1 MTPRPTEQEAPV
13 SDEEIIYEKKV
24 IGDKNKVE
32 SKSKS
37 DSKPKASPQTG
48 QSINYA
54 THPPVIPSKGPE
66 GLDLTSASRSTGAPL
81 TEEWTVNESFDSLY
95 SAVPST
101 DSPMSE
107 PSIWTPNETPPSTP
121 NNTPSLTS
129 ESVTSTVSK
138 ESFPKIKLETYF
150 AVASGENVT
159 ASDTKVNPR
168 LHAKTSAES
177 SCLSKG
183 SGESVPIES
192 DKTNSSESCK
202 TPVAPLNEV
211 IITMEDDEKVKL
223 VLVPSIE
230 CSSKEILMTGKRSK
244 SKETVITDGKVSSK
258 NEKVSASSLDSEDR
272 YLLGSGQESSSGEL
286 IYSSEVPIMPDH
298 AEVTSCKPPL
308 PPPPMTPLAAS
319 SELRRGLYASKIYIK
334 FSICPGIPSLAARP
348 KSFVTHAFPVCM
360 SKPKACLRLR
370 PGLVQGLNLYEPQ

>member
-1 MTPRPTEQEAPV
+1 MTQWPTEQEAAV

-24 IGDKNKVE
+24 AGGKNKAE
-32 SKSKS
+32 SKSES
-37 DSKPKASPQTG
+37 GSKPKASPQTG

-54 THPPVIPSKGPE
+54 AHPPAIPSKGLQ
-66 GLDLTSASRSTGAPL
+66 GLDLTPSFRSTGTPL
-81 TEEWTVNESFDSLY
+81 AEEWTVNESFDSLY

-101 DSPMSE
+101 GSSMSE

-129 ESVTSTVSK
+129 ESDTRTVCK
-138 ESFPKIKLETYF
+138 ESFPRIKLETYS
-150 AVASGENVT
+150 ASGENVT
-159 ASDTKVNPR
+159 ASDSTINPR
-168 LHAKTSAES
+168 LQAKTSAES

-211 IITMEDDEKVKL
+211 IITMEDDEEVKL
-223 VLVPSIE
+223 VLVSSVE
-230 CSSKEILMTGKRSK
+230 CSSEEILMTDKRSK

-258 NEKVSASSLDSEDR
+258 NEKVSASSLDSGDR

-286 IYSSEVPIMPDH
+286 IYSSEVPTIPDH

-308 PPPPMTPLAAS
+308 PPPPMTPLTAS
-319 SELRRGLYASKIYIK
+319 SELRRGL
-334 FSICPGIPSLAARP
+334 
-348 KSFVTHAFPVCM
+348 
-360 SKPKACLRLR
+360 
-370 PGLVQGLNLYEPQ
+370 

>member
-1 MTPRPTEQEAPV
+1 MELPREEYISFSHSFFLPFSFHSRKCKKRSGEPSDAGLGLVTPWPTEQEAAV

-24 IGDKNKVE
+24 TGGKNKAE

-37 DSKPKASPQTG
+37 KSKPKASPQTG

-54 THPPVIPSKGPE
+54 AHTPAIPSKGLQ
-66 GLDLTSASRSTGAPL
+66 GLDLTPSSRSTGTPL
-81 TEEWTVNESFDSLY
+81 AEEWTVNESFDSLY

-101 DSPMSE
+101 GSPMSE

-129 ESVTSTVSK
+129 ESDSCTVSK

-150 AVASGENVT
+150 AAASGKTLT
-159 ASDTKVNPR
+159 ASDTKINPR
-168 LHAKTSAES
+168 LQAKTSAES

-211 IITMEDDEKVKL
+211 IITMEDDEEVKL

-230 CSSKEILMTGKRSK
+230 CSSEEILMTDKRSK
-244 SKETVITDGKVSSK
+244 SKKTVITDGKVSSK
-258 NEKVSASSLDSEDR
+258 NERVSASSLDSGEH

-286 IYSSEVPIMPDH
+286 IYSSEVPTIPDH

-308 PPPPMTPLAAS
+308 PPPPMTPLTAS
-319 SELRRGLYASKIYIK
+319 SELRRGL
-334 FSICPGIPSLAARP
+334 
-348 KSFVTHAFPVCM
+348 
-360 SKPKACLRLR
+360 
-370 PGLVQGLNLYEPQ
+370 

>member
-1 MTPRPTEQEAPV
+1 VTPWPTEQEAAV
-13 SDEEIIYEKKV
+13 SDEEIIYAKKV
-24 IGDKNKVE
+24 AGGKNKAE

-54 THPPVIPSKGPE
+54 AHPPAIPSKGLQ
-66 GLDLTSASRSTGAPL
+66 GLDLTPAFRSTGTPL
-81 TEEWTVNESFDSLY
+81 AEEWTVNESFDSLY

-101 DSPMSE
+101 GSSMSE

-129 ESVTSTVSK
+129 ESDTRTVCK
-138 ESFPKIKLETYF
+138 ESFPKIKLETYS
-150 AVASGENVT
+150 ASGENVT
-159 ASDTKVNPR
+159 ASDTKINPR
-168 LHAKTSAES
+168 LQSKTSAES
-177 SCLSKG
+177 SCLSKR
-183 SGESVPIES
+183 SGESVLIES

-211 IITMEDDEKVKL
+211 IITMEDEEEVKL
-223 VLVPSIE
+223 VLVSSVE
-230 CSSKEILMTGKRSK
+230 CSSEEILMTDERSK

-258 NEKVSASSLDSEDR
+258 NEKVSASSLDSGDR

-286 IYSSEVPIMPDH
+286 IYSSEVPIIPDH

-308 PPPPMTPLAAS
+308 PPPPMTPLTAS
-319 SELRRGLYASKIYIK
+319 SELRRGLSASEI
-334 FSICPGIPSLAARP
+334 
-348 KSFVTHAFPVCM
+348 
-360 SKPKACLRLR
+360 
-370 PGLVQGLNLYEPQ
+370 